1 MALRHGLDC
10 NTSEENYR
18 FLSRKNY
25 IQRDFTTNQI
35 ICMIGLYE
43 GEEGITINNELYDT
57 IVERVEEY
65 RKLFKGIR
73 PGSMGNRQKIIEDL
87 TRFCNKFNK
96 TFDEI
101 LEVTQWYISRTQ
113 YCPNADNYIYYIDK
127 DGKEKSRLEVSFDEY
142 EPELENNFI

>member
-1 MALRHGLDC
+1 
-10 NTSEENYR
+10 
-18 FLSRKNY
+18 
-25 IQRDFTTNQI
+25 
-35 ICMIGLYE
+35 MIGLYE